1 MTHPLVITAAV
12 TAFTDTGALDLEST
26 RRIFAHAIEGG
37 VDALFV
43 NGTTGEF
50 PSLSVPERR
59 QLLETALE
67 VCRPEQVVAHVG
79 AASPHEVALLTA
91 DALELGVQRLSVLTP
106 FYLAADLDGVR
117 RQVTA
122 AQALSAEARIFL
134 YLFPDRTGVR
144 MDPAQAAS
152 LIEEFDLAGAKIS
165 IAGTDY
171 LRDLV
176 AALGSKR
183 TVLSGNDGLL
193 PQVLAV
199 GGDGIVSGVSSAIP
213 GPFVAQAAAIA
224 AGDAEAERAAAA
236 DVARLVPVLG
246 PSIAALKV
254 ALVQQ
259 GVIDSAFCRMAIP
272 APDDAFI
279 ARITVAISPPQ
290 DPSRV
295 A

>member
-1 MTHPLVITAAV
+1 MSKPLIITAAV
-12 TAFTDTGALDLEST
+12 TAFTESGALDLDSS
-26 RRIFAHAIEGG
+26 RRIFVHAINGG

-50 PSLSVPERR
+50 PALSVPERR
-59 QLLETALE
+59 VLLETALQ
-67 VCRPEQVVAHVG
+67 VCPPEQIVAHVG
-79 AASPHEVALLTA
+79 AASPHEVSLLTS
-91 DALELGVQRLSVLTP
+91 DALELGVTRLSVLTP

-117 RQVTA
+117 RQITA
-122 AQALSAEARIFL
+122 AQSLSSDARIFL
-134 YLFPDRTGVR
+134 YLFPDRTGVHL
-144 MDPAQAAS
+144 DPVQAAA
-152 LIEEFDLAGAKIS
+152 LIEEYNLAGAKIS

-171 LRDLV
+171 LQRLV
-176 AALGSKR
+176 EALPTPR

-193 PQVLAV
+193 PEVLAA
-199 GGDGIVSGVSSAIP
+199 GGNGIVSGVSSAVP
-213 GPFVAQAAAIA
+213 APFVSLAAAIHD
-224 AGDAEAERAAAA
+224 GDAEAQREAAA

-259 GVIDSAFCRMAIP
+259 GVITSAFCRMAIP
-272 APDDAFI
+272 APDAGYT
-279 ARITVAISPPQ
+279 ARIISAVSPPQ

>member
-12 TAFTDTGALDLEST
+12 TAFTDTGALDLESS
-26 RRIFAHAIEGG
+26 RRIFAHAIDGG

-50 PSLSVPERR
+50 PALSVPERR
-59 QLLETALE
+59 LLLETALE
-67 VCRPEQVVAHVG
+67 VCAPERIVAHVG

-91 DALELGVQRLSVLTP
+91 DALELGVQQLSVLTP

-117 RQVTA
+117 RQITA

-134 YLFPDRTGVR
+134 YLFPDRTGVQ
-144 MDPAQAAS
+144 MAPAQAAA

-193 PQVLAV
+193 PQVLAA

-236 DVARLVPVLG
+236 DVARLVPILG

-259 GVIDSAFCRMAIP
+259 GVIDSAYCRMAIP

-279 ARITVAISPPQ
+279 ARIASAISPPQ

>member
-1 MTHPLVITAAV
+1 MTHPFVITAAV
-12 TAFTDTGALDLEST
+12 TAFTDTGALDLESS

-59 QLLETALE
+59 LLLETALE
-67 VCRPEQVVAHVG
+67 VCQPEQIVAHVG

-117 RQVTA
+117 RQITA
-122 AQALSAEARIFL
+122 AQALSSEARIFL
-134 YLFPDRTGVR
+134 YLFPDRTGVQ
-144 MDPAQAAS
+144 MAPEQAAS

-176 AALGSKR
+176 AAMGSSR

-213 GPFVAQAAAIA
+213 APFVAQAAAIA
-224 AGDAEAERAAAA
+224 AGDAEAERAAAT

-259 GVIDSAFCRMAIP
+259 GVVDSAYCRMAIP
-272 APDDAFI
+272 APDDAFL
-279 ARITVAISPPQ
+279 ARITAAISPPQ